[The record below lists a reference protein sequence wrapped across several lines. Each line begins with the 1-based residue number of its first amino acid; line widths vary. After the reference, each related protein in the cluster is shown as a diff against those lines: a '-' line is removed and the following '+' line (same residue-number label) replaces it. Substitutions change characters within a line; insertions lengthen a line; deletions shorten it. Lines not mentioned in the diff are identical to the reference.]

1 MTATKQR
8 RGTLHKPHELRRRR
22 ILADLGQEEAAKL
35 AGISWPYLSLLE
47 SGKRSPSVKVLHRL
61 AAVIDCP
68 VEHLLADDAAME
80 DDGQDSEELTVR

>member
-1 MTATKQR
+1 MTATEQR
-8 RGTLHKPHELRRRR
+8 RRTLHNPRELRRRR

-61 AAVIDCP
+61 AAVVDCP
-68 VEHLLADDAAME
+68 VAELLANE
-80 DDGQDSEELTVR
+80 EGQDHDARDGKELTVR